1 MTIVETQ
8 GRTNWTWDG
17 VGVFLTPPQFAAA
30 VTAGESLKDKFPM
43 VDWTGVPEERNGKRQ
58 LRLTL
63 RDLAGRDT
71 PKS

>member
-1 MTIVETQ
+1 MHVHAYA
-8 GRTNWTWDG
+8 DG
-17 VGVFLTPPQFAAA
+17 IADGGTPEIPQFAAA
-30 VTAGESLKDKFPM
+30 VTASESLKDKFPM